1 MCGTKNNNNMLYYR
15 LIENRAAIIAQA
27 WFIHLL
33 LVDPSVLL
41 GQLGDV
47 TPAACPGSSQQAEHE
62 TRPKGNRQGPCQ
74 PAHVHTRANIYAVLT
89 DISGI

>member
-15 LIENRAAIIAQA
+15 FIKNSAAIIAQA
-27 WFIHLL
+27 RFIHL

-74 PAHVHTRANIYAVLT
+74 PAHVHTRANIYMR
-89 DISGI
+89 S